1 LTPDPHF
8 RNSEV
13 KNAWQT
19 FFRVVV
25 HMMKKGYANLT
36 VMKPLVIASDQ
47 KSLITEVRF
56 FLVSNPL
63 CPSSS
68 LALHFL

>member
-1 LTPDPHF
+1 
-8 RNSEV
+8 
-13 KNAWQT
+13 
-19 FFRVVV
+19 
-25 HMMKKGYANLT
+25 MMKKGYANLT